1 MFQPFL
7 LLFSFTLFSLFIT
20 TLSLGTTSS
29 TWRVPKDIIEQTCE
43 ICANQSIILSYGL
56 CSSSLP
62 VVPVSHSANLEGLA
76 LVAMELALENAS
88 STLATIEKLLDSTS
102 VGSFALGAL
111 TDCLE
116 LYSDAAWTI
125 VNSVGVF
132 LSGNYDVTRMWMSSV
147 MEAASTCQQGF
158 TERGEVSPLTQE
170 NYNLFQLC
178 GIALCI
184 IHLANPMQILNWS
197 IRIVCSSL

>member
-1 MFQPFL
+1 MTLHPSFSC
-7 LLFSFTLFSLFIT
+7 FSFYLVFSFVTSLP
-20 TLSLGTTSS
+20 LGTRSTSL
-29 TWRVPKDIIEQTCE
+29 TTPKDIINETCQK
-43 ICANQSIILSYGL
+43 CANQSIILSYGL
-56 CSSSLP
+56 CSTSLP
-62 VVPVSHSANLEGLA
+62 EIPVSHSANLEGLA
-76 LVAMELALENAS
+76 LVAMELALENVT

-102 VGSFALGAL
+102 LDNFALGCLA
-111 TDCLE
+111 DCLE

-132 LSGNYDVTRMWMSSV
+132 LSGNYEVTRTWMSSV

-158 TERGEVSPLTQE
+158 SERAEVSPLTQE

-184 IHLANPMQILNWS
+184 IHMATPEAPFT
-197 IRIVCSSL
+197 

>member
-1 MFQPFL
+1 M
-7 LLFSFTLFSLFIT
+7 
-20 TLSLGTTSS
+20 
-29 TWRVPKDIIEQTCE
+29 
-43 ICANQSIILSYGL
+43 
-56 CSSSLP
+56 
-62 VVPVSHSANLEGLA
+62 SHSANLEGLA
-76 LVAMELALENAS
+76 LVAMELALENVS

-102 VGSFALGAL
+102 LDNFALGCLA
-111 TDCLE
+111 DCLE

-132 LSGNYDVTRMWMSSV
+132 LSGNYEVTRTWMSSV

-158 TERGEVSPLTQE
+158 SERGEVSPLTQE

-184 IHLANPMQILNWS
+184 IHMATPEAPFT
-197 IRIVCSSL
+197 

>member
-1 MFQPFL
+1 MMFQPSFL
-7 LLFSFTLFSLFIT
+7 RFSFTLFSLFII
-20 TLSLGTTSS
+20 TLPFGTSS
-29 TWRVPKDIIEQTCE
+29 TLRVTKDIIDQTCE

-56 CSSSLP
+56 CSTSLP

-76 LVAMELALENAS
+76 LVAMELALENVT

-102 VGSFALGAL
+102 LDSFALEGL

-125 VNSVGVF
+125 VNSVEVF
-132 LSGNYDVTRMWMSSV
+132 LSGNYDLTRTWMSSV
-147 MEAASTCQQGF
+147 MEAASTCQEGL
-158 TERGEVSPLTQE
+158 TERGEASPLTQE

-184 IHLANPMQILNWS
+184 IHLATPTPPSQTS
-197 IRIVCSSL
+197 HT

>member
-1 MFQPFL
+1 MTLHPSFSCLSFG
-7 LLFSFTLFSLFIT
+7 LLFWLLT
-20 TLSLGTTSS
+20 TALSLGTTRSS
-29 TWRVPKDIIEQTCE
+29 TKDIINETCE
-43 ICANQSIILSYGL
+43 KCANQSMILSYGL
-56 CSSSLP
+56 CSSSLLAIS
-62 VVPVSHSANLEGLA
+62 VSHSANLEGLA
-76 LVAMELALENAS
+76 LVAMELALENVT
-88 STLATIEKLLDSTS
+88 STLATIDKLL
-102 VGSFALGAL
+102 GSESFDNFGLGCLA
-111 TDCLE
+111 DCLE

-132 LSGNYDVTRMWMSSV
+132 LSGNYEVTRTWMSSV

-184 IHLANPMQILNWS
+184 VHMATPHQPPSN
-197 IRIVCSSL
+197 

>member
-1 MFQPFL
+1 MMLQASFL
-7 LLFSFTLFSLFIT
+7 RLISFFFLIALPLGRSST
-20 TLSLGTTSS
+20 TLN
-29 TWRVPKDIIEQTCE
+29 VPKDIINQTCQK
-43 ICANQSIILSYGL
+43 CANQSIILSYNL
-56 CSSSLP
+56 CSTSLP
-62 VVPVSHSANLEGLA
+62 AVPVSHSANLEGLA
-76 LVAMELALENAS
+76 LVAMELALENVT

-102 VGSFALGAL
+102 LDNFALGCLA
-111 TDCLE
+111 DCLE

-132 LSGNYDVTRMWMSSV
+132 LSGNYDVTRIWMSSV

-158 TERGEVSPLTQE
+158 TGRGEASPLTQE

-184 IHLANPMQILNWS
+184 IHLATPGVPYSQLFH
-197 IRIVCSSL
+197 R

>member
-1 MFQPFL
+1 MSELDAAVVAFKAKDLDTAGIKVSESLDTPLICQR
-7 LLFSFTLFSLFIT
+7 SFND
-20 TLSLGTTSS
+20 
-29 TWRVPKDIIEQTCE
+29 PK
-43 ICANQSIILSYGL
+43 
-56 CSSSLP
+56 
-62 VVPVSHSANLEGLA
+62 VPVSHSANLEGLA
-76 LVAMELALENAS
+76 LVAMELALENVS
-88 STLATIEKLLDSTS
+88 SSVATIEMLLDSTS

-111 TDCLE
+111 RDCLE

-147 MEAASTCQQGF
+147 METASTCQQGF

-184 IHLANPMQILNWS
+184 IHLATPTQLLN
-197 IRIVCSSL
+197 